1 MKNKMLGL
9 HSRTRTK
16 SMGKVPESIRSLRLT
31 ALLLFVVF
39 GHSVVISRS
48 LDETL
53 TVPEIRAAAEA
64 VAETF
69 ATKYIL
75 PDEGQRIADLIRRGL
90 RKGTYEGL
98 SRGLDLAAHLQKDA
112 KSINGDPHIRIT
124 FAPER
129 ITSMKDPERQR
140 IFAEEAARR
149 ARAIHHGFE
158 EIRILPG
165 HVGYLKLNRFM
176 GSPEAFQ
183 TAESAMSFLAGCRAV
198 IVDLSWNP
206 GGESSMVQFLCSY
219 FFSEEP
225 QLLDVFHFR
234 ENKRIEQLWTLPYVP
249 GRRLE
254 HADLYILTS
263 GLTFSAAEGMAYDL
277 QALDR
282 AVIVGET
289 TMGGA
294 HPVAEVI
301 IEDKFLISLPCSYSK
316 NPVTKSNF
324 EGIGVRPD
332 VVLDREGALT
342 AAHRLALENLLSRK
356 DIEAEKPALN
366 WALEG
371 IPSKTVKMSDKKK
384 NALAGTY
391 GPNRILFEN
400 GTLYYQFWPGKLRML
415 PIAEDYFALENFD
428 VFRVKI
434 IKEGGIVAGIDV
446 VNENGSVQRFEKL
459 AK

>member
-1 MKNKMLGL
+1 MNNKRLKPHPGI
-9 HSRTRTK
+9 RTK

-31 ALLLFVVF
+31 AVLLFVVF
-39 GHSVVISRS
+39 GYSAVMARGPA
-48 LDETL
+48 ENL
-53 TVPEIRAAAEA
+53 TVLEIRAATEA

-69 ATKYIL
+69 SSKYIL
-75 PDEGQRIADLIRRGL
+75 PDEGQRIADVIREGL
-90 RKGTYEGL
+90 KKGTYVRL
-98 SRGLDLAAHLQKDA
+98 SCGRDLAAHLQKDA
-112 KSINGDPHIRIT
+112 KSVNGDPHIRIT
-124 FAPER
+124 FAPEE
-129 ITSMKDPERQR
+129 IASMKDPERQKIVR
-140 IFAEEAARR
+140 EEAARR
-149 ARAIHHGFE
+149 AHAIHHGFE

-165 HVGYLKLNRFM
+165 HIGYLKLNRFM
-176 GSPEAFQ
+176 GSPEAFE
-183 TAESAMSFLAGCRAV
+183 TAESAMCFLAGCPAV
-198 IVDLSWNP
+198 IVDLRWNP

-234 ENKRIEQLWTLPYVP
+234 ENNRIEQLWTLPYVP

-324 EGIGVRPD
+324 EGTGVQPD
-332 VVLDREGALT
+332 VALDREGALT

-371 IPSKTVKMSDKKK
+371 IASQSVKMSDKTK
-384 NALAGTY
+384 NAFAGTY

-400 GTLYYQFWPGKLRML
+400 GALYYQFWPGKLRML

-428 VFRVKI
+428 AFRVRI
-434 IKEGGIVAGIDV
+434 IKEGEIVAGIDV

-459 AK
+459 EK